1 MCIGLTIMLT
11 PPLVATTCYV
21 CWFGG
26 QSLVLRQRGRRRLDR
41 QQRPPPFS
49 YSSYALGLAVALPVY
64 YMQRP
69 WIRWM
74 EQSRQQGLQT
84 QSAVPANKTGH
95 SIATTST
102 RSTTTQ
108 FRTPPP
114 HKLDPAVRF
123 QPPQTLAEFWQRMG
137 RPVTARVGALAVSFF
152 CAGAMQAWMDC
163 PA

>member
-1 MCIGLTIMLT
+1 MLT

-26 QSLVLRQRGRRRLDR
+26 QSLVVRQRGRQRLDR
-41 QQRPPPFS
+41 QQHHHQSPPFS

-69 WIRWM
+69 WIRWV
-74 EQSRQQGLQT
+74 EQRRQQGPQT
-84 QSAVPANKTGH
+84 QSAVTANKTGH
-95 SIATTST
+95 SVAITS
-102 RSTTTQ
+102 STESTTQ
-108 FRTPPP
+108 FRARPP

-123 QPPQTLAEFWQRMG
+123 QPPQTLAEFWHRMG

-152 CAGAMQAWMDC
+152 CAGAIQAWVDG